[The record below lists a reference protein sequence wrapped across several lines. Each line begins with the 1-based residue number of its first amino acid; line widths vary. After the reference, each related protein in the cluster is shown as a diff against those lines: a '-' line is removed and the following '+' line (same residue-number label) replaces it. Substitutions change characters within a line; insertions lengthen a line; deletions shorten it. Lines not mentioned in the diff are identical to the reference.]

1 MSGCIR
7 RLSNLHSPVFLL
19 NSCLDLF
26 SAPHNKSED
35 PLSRS
40 YGVSLPNSL
49 TMNLPTPQYAL
60 PGHLC
65 RFEVRVPHGFS
76 LADFLGSMITRAV
89 GLARMRGRTV
99 RVGSERGLPCIPRRL
114 RPSTGNSVSPRRCHS
129 SVPASPRM
137 VVTECR
143 PSLPSPS
150 PAGLGLGPD

>member
-26 SAPHNKSED
+26 SAPPSLED
-35 PLSRS
+35 PLSRG
-40 YGVSLPNSL
+40 YGASLPSSL
-49 TMNLPTPQYAL
+49 AMSLSTPQYAL
-60 PGHLC
+60 RDHLC
-65 RFEVRVPHGFS
+65 RFEVRVPRGFS

-99 RVGSERGLPCIPRRL
+99 RVGSERGLACIPRRL